1 MLLVP
6 LSLWVL
12 VAVPAYNEGLVYCA
26 TGMPSYRFVEHGWPL
41 VHMDRIDLDSLTADE
56 VASAEEELRLESSFR
71 WAKNTGTGGNWV
83 LPGWGWWGWNEAANW
98 KQTGAVA
105 VIHKVALAIN
115 LLVAVAICA
124 AVAGPYEWWRK
135 RRFRYSLRSLLV
147 LFVVVAAV
155 FGWGR
160 WRANQRSRE
169 AAAIEQLEKL
179 GYAVDC
185 RYWGPIWL
193 ARLVGEHHLSIFIC
207 AHQLQFVLDP
217 FGVRGPE
224 SMDRRKVLDL
234 VTELRTFT
242 EVNLSGDLH
251 DLHIEDAQWAKLAEM
266 KDLEDLVLDETR
278 ISDFGIACLA
288 KLPKLRLLV
297 VTKLDDASVAKLRRA
312 LPKCE
317 ITGPADAATKPGL
330 GFF

>member
-1 MLLVP
+1 MDAAPPRKRPWYRLHLSTYFVLLVP

-56 VASAEEELRLESSFR
+56 VASAEDELRLESSFR

-207 AHQLQFVLDP
+207 AINCSLFSTRLGYV
-217 FGVRGPE
+217 G
-224 SMDRRKVLDL
+224 RKAWIAGRCS
-234 VTELRTFT
+234 TWLR
-242 EVNLSGDLH
+242 NCALSPRSTSVV
-251 DLHIEDAQWAKLAEM
+251 ICM
-266 KDLEDLVLDETR
+266 IC
-278 ISDFGIACLA
+278 ISRTLNGRNWR
-288 KLPKLRLLV
+288 K
-297 VTKLDDASVAKLRRA
+297 
-312 LPKCE
+312 
-317 ITGPADAATKPGL
+317 
-330 GFF
+330 